1 MIMSDLYDGQPEV
14 DIESILPTDK
24 EKQQRDDLF
33 SDLEYLSGD
42 SYVSDIPIASGT
54 SFITSDIFKNREKKE
69 KKSVTQAKDE
79 LEGDWFSTF
88 MEDVREAEAAAS
100 LKPKK
105 RIDSMDEILGIKK
118 KKKKKKAKKGEPT
131 DFKKEFETETTL
143 YTNLLRDN
151 TRFVDSLQR
160 EYDSITSRKASG
172 RGMTKNVQDLIS
184 NLNSARQLSMS
195 LVEKRVNLKK
205 LITDLAMKERKEL
218 GMDNTDA
225 ASMGEYGSSYLRK
238 LIEEQNTILRTGN
251 DEIMDEGEIS
261 VDDMIASQLE
271 SPIDEEY
278 EKNYGKMDRTAEAD
292 LYLKYEHSGI
302 TIYACIDPNDRE
314 NSYYIARDKD
324 GNAVDEYPLPVSPI
338 TTINEST
345 GYAVDQ
351 YGQKYPIEWIG

>member
-1 MIMSDLYDGQPEV
+1 MADLYDGQPEV

-42 SYVSDIPIASGT
+42 SYVSDIPVASGT
-54 SFITSDIFKNREKKE
+54 SFITSDIFKNREKTE
-69 KKSVTQAKDE
+69 KKTVTQSKKE
-79 LEGDWFSTF
+79 LEEDWFTSF
-88 MEDVREAEAAAS
+88 MEDVKEAEAAAS
-100 LKPKK
+100 LKPK
-105 RIDSMDEILGIKK
+105 RRANSMEDLLGIKK
-118 KKKKKKAKKGEPT
+118 KKKKKKNKKGEPT
-131 DFKKEFETETTL
+131 DFKKEFETETAL

-160 EYDSITSRKASG
+160 EYDSLTSRKASG

-218 GMDNTDA
+218 GVDNADA

-238 LIEEQNTILRTGN
+238 LIEEQNTILRTGS
-251 DEIMDEGEIS
+251 DEIMEEGDIS

-271 SPIDEEY
+271 SPMDEEY
-278 EKNYGKMDRTAEAD
+278 EKNYGKMDRTEEAD

-302 TIYACIDPNDRE
+302 TIYACIDSNDRE

-324 GNAVDEYPLPVSPI
+324 GNIVDEYPLPVSPI

-351 YGQKYPIEWIG
+351 YGQKYPIEWIN